1 MCDWVTLLY
10 SSKLAE
16 HCKPVIMEKN
26 KNEIKKKEENTRWR
40 RFQRGNQQIKTNY
53 CKISKNISM
62 IREIRTLSGA

>member
-26 KNEIKKKEENTRWR
+26 KNEIKKK
-40 RFQRGNQQIKTNY
+40 K
-53 CKISKNISM
+53 KIQDGGDSNV
-62 IREIRTLSGA
+62 EINRLRQTIAR